1 MAREQKTNRRFA
13 ADAWSAYQEGLAAFD
28 AERYTDAIALLTAI
42 QDADGLLGSL
52 ARFYLGQAQL
62 QHGVNELRA
71 GRNAAAARHLTIARE
86 INPKASGL
94 SRFIAAC
101 HAGQGRFD
109 RAAAELERAADAGL
123 GDVDQPIRLAHA
135 FARDGKMPRAVET
148 LVRVI
153 DDQPHRVDVRLQLGL
168 LYGAAEEFEDAI
180 CVLQEAVELA
190 PLHAEIRQHLGLA
203 LAAAGDHREAIEHLS
218 IAQKLRPHDAY
229 LALLL
234 TMALDAAG
242 TTCIQLAIAPAV
254 HVREQADDQSL
265 DVLGE
270 LVTEN
275 SDFVEA
281 FLSLPVSEVDADI
294 FAMLAATLER
304 ALERRPD
311 YADLYHHCSRVY
323 QRLGMTSPA
332 IRQARKAI
340 EVNPRYV
347 QALIQLGRLYAKTD
361 ESDAA
366 IDRLE
371 DAVRCG
377 GDYPDVHCLLG
388 ELYRRGGNIAQAR
401 DAFRRALAINA
412 DYQRAHEA
420 LETVLDA

>member
-1 MAREQKTNRRFA
+1 MAREQKRNRRNS
-13 ADAWSAYQEGLAAFD
+13 ADAWSAYQAGLSAFD
-28 AERYTDAIALLTAI
+28 RERYADAIALLTPI
-42 QDADGLLGSL
+42 RDADGMIGTL

-62 QHGVNELRA
+62 HHGVNELRA
-71 GRNAAAARHLTIARE
+71 GRNAAASRHLALARDM
-86 INPKASGL
+86 NPHASGL

-109 RAAAELERAADAGL
+109 RAAAELERAVDAGT
-123 GDVDQPIRLAHA
+123 GDADQPIRLAHA

-153 DDQPHRVDVRLQLGL
+153 DEQPHRVDVRIQLGL

-180 CVLQEAVELA
+180 CVFQEAVELA
-190 PLHAEIRQHLGLA
+190 PLDAGVRQHLGLA

-229 LALLL
+229 MALLL

-242 TTCIQLAIAPAV
+242 TTCVKLAIAPAARA
-254 HVREQADDQSL
+254 HGKADDQSL
-265 DVLGE
+265 DVLGD

-275 SDFVEA
+275 NELVEA
-281 FLSLPVSEVDADI
+281 FLSLPASDVDAEI
-294 FAMLAATLER
+294 FAMLAAVLER

-323 QRLGMTSPA
+323 QRLGMSEPA
-332 IRQARKAI
+332 IQKARKAI
-340 EVNPRYV
+340 EVNPGYV
-347 QALIQLGRLYAKTD
+347 QALIQLGRLYAETD
-361 ESDAA
+361 DSDSA

-388 ELYRRGGNIAQAR
+388 ELYRREGNTTQAR
-401 DAFRRALAINA
+401 ESFRRALEINA
-412 DYQRAHEA
+412 DYARAREA
-420 LETVLDA
+420 METVLDA